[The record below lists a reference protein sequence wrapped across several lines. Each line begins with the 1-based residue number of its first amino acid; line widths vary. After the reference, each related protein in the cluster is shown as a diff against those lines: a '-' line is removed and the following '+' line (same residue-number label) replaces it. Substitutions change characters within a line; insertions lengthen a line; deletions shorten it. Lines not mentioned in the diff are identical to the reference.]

1 MSTQTLTE
9 SQQAQTVE
17 KKVQELRQ
25 LFADA
30 PQFAKTA
37 LEKTLRDLSSTASK
51 PRSRMESAGR
61 TGSRQGRSRS

>member
-1 MSTQTLTE
+1 MTTQTLTK
-9 SQQAQTVE
+9 SQQDKTVE

-37 LEKTLRDLSSTASK
+37 LENSLRDLAST
-51 PRSRMESAGR
+51 
-61 TGSRQGRSRS
+61 GRSRDQRWKALAGPAAVRARSRS